1 MQKKA
6 ERAAQRAT
14 EQAPAVAGD
23 RRRRIIMGPP
33 VMLMGLTLLALAC
46 GFGGIRLGRETN
58 PTPLILPASAGLA
71 FVCAGLAVFL
81 QGLGLPSTAFIYKPV
96 GLVGLLAFFTPFFWV
111 AFGASS
117 APLPVRLIFGL
128 TMTAVSIYIILVT
141 VMPANHPWSKRLAA
155 LIEKAKKNRR

>member
-1 MQKKA
+1 MHKKA
-6 ERAAQRAT
+6 ERADHRVT
-14 EQAPAVAGD
+14 EQAPAAARD

-46 GFGGIRLGRETN
+46 GFGGIRLGKETN

-81 QGLGLPSTAFIYKPV
+81 QGLGLRSTSFIYKPI
-96 GLVGLLAFFTPFFWV
+96 GLIGLLAFFTPFFWV

-128 TMTAVSIYIILVT
+128 TMGAISIYILLVT
-141 VMPANHPWSKRLAA
+141 VMPSNHPWSKKIAA
-155 LIEKAKKNRR
+155 LIEKNRRSRQ